1 MSEET
6 QNEQRSAND
15 GLAYVGNDGFVIDCI
30 TVIGQVEGHYSLPQ
44 GQKATKYEHL
54 IPRIIAC
61 EENEKINGL
70 LLILNTV
77 GGDVEAGLA
86 IAELIATMKKPTVS
100 LVLGGGHS
108 IGIPLAVSAKRSF
121 IVPSATMTVH
131 SVRMN
136 GLVIGVEQSFEYF
149 RRMQERVNS
158 FICCHSSVDTGKL
171 EKMMFD
177 TADIVADIGTII
189 SGTQAVECG
198 LIDELGGISS
208 ALSALR
214 GLAEQM

>member
-6 QNEQRSAND
+6 QNEQTASAND
-15 GLAYVGNDGFVIDCI
+15 GRAYVGNDGFVIDCI
-30 TVIGQVEGHYSLPQ
+30 TVIGQVEGHYSLPA

-86 IAELIATMKKPTVS
+86 ISELIATMKKPTVS

-108 IGIPLAVSAKRSF
+108 IGIPLAVSAKKSF
-121 IVPSATMTVH
+121 IVPSATMTLH
-131 SVRMN
+131 PVRMN

-149 RRMQERVNS
+149 RRMQQRVND
-158 FICCHSSVDTGKL
+158 FIYTHSKIDEGEL

-177 TADIVADIGTII
+177 TSDIVADIGTII

-198 LIDELGGISS
+198 LIDELGGISA
-208 ALSALR
+208 ALKALR
-214 GLAEQM
+214 KLSE

>member
-1 MSEET
+1 MCEEINKDT
-6 QNEQRSAND
+6 KID
-15 GLAYVGNDGFVIDCI
+15 GMAYVGKDDFVIDCI

-54 IPRIIAC
+54 IPRIVAC
-61 EENEKINGL
+61 EENERINGL

-86 IAELIATMKKPTVS
+86 LAELIATMKKPTVS

-131 SVRMN
+131 PVRTN
-136 GLVIGVEQSFEYF
+136 GLVIGVSQSFEYF
-149 RRMQERVNS
+149 RRMQERVNK
-158 FICCHSSVDTGKL
+158 FICDNSSAPMDQL
-171 EKMMFD
+171 EKMMYD
-177 TADIVADIGTII
+177 TSDIVADVGTII

-198 LIDELGGISS
+198 LIDHLGGISS
-208 ALSALR
+208 ALKALR
-214 GLAEQM
+214 DIADSTQ

>member
-1 MSEET
+1 MCAEIDK
-6 QNEQRSAND
+6 NGVGD
-15 GLAYVGNDGFVIDCI
+15 GMAYVGNDDFVIDCI
-30 TVIGQVEGHYSLPQ
+30 TVIGQVEGHYSLPT

-61 EENEKINGL
+61 EENKRINGL

-108 IGIPLAVSAKRSF
+108 IGIPLAVSAKKSF

-131 SVRMN
+131 PVRTN
-136 GLVIGVEQSFEYF
+136 GLVIGVSQSFEYF
-149 RRMQERVNS
+149 RRMQERVNG
-158 FICCHSSVDTGKL
+158 FICDNSSIKYEML
-171 EKMMFD
+171 EKMMYD
-177 TADIVADIGTII
+177 TSDIVADIGTII
-189 SGTQAVECG
+189 SGKQAVECG

-208 ALSALR
+208 ALEALR
-214 GLAEQM
+214 ELKI

>member
-1 MSEET
+1 MSEEVAAQT
-6 QNEQRSAND
+6 QQAND
-15 GLAYVGNDGFVIDCI
+15 GMAYVGHDGFVIDCI
-30 TVIGQVEGHYSLPQ
+30 TVIGQVEGHYSLPT

-131 SVRMN
+131 PVRMN

-149 RRMQERVNS
+149 RRMQERVNT
-158 FICCHSSVDTGKL
+158 FICEHSSVDIGKL

-189 SGTQAVECG
+189 SGTQAVQCG

-208 ALSALR
+208 ALDALR
-214 GLAEQM
+214 NLGK

>member
-6 QNEQRSAND
+6 QNEQTASAND
-15 GLAYVGNDGFVIDCI
+15 GMAYVGNDGFVIDCI
-30 TVIGQVEGHYSLPQ
+30 TVIGQVEGHYSLPA

-86 IAELIATMKKPTVS
+86 ISELIATMKKPTVS

-108 IGIPLAVSAKRSF
+108 IGIPLAVSAKKSF
-121 IVPSATMTVH
+121 IVPSATMTLH
-131 SVRMN
+131 PVRMN
-136 GLVIGVEQSFEYF
+136 GLVIGVVQSFEYF
-149 RRMQERVNS
+149 RRMQQRVND
-158 FICCHSSVDTGKL
+158 FIYTHSKIDEGEL

-177 TADIVADIGTII
+177 TSDIVADIGTII

-198 LIDELGGISS
+198 LIDELGGISA
-208 ALSALR
+208 ALKALR
-214 GLAEQM
+214 KLSE

>member
-6 QNEQRSAND
+6 QNEQTASAND
-15 GLAYVGNDGFVIDCI
+15 GMAYVGNDGFVIDCI
-30 TVIGQVEGHYSLPQ
+30 TVIGQVEGHYSLPA

-86 IAELIATMKKPTVS
+86 ISELIATMKKPTVS

-108 IGIPLAVSAKRSF
+108 IGIPLAVSAKKSF
-121 IVPSATMTVH
+121 IVPSATMTLH
-131 SVRMN
+131 PVRMN

-149 RRMQERVNS
+149 RRMQQRVND
-158 FICCHSSVDTGKL
+158 FIYTHSKIDEGEL
-171 EKMMFD
+171 EKMMFN
-177 TADIVADIGTII
+177 TSDIVADIGTII

-198 LIDELGGISS
+198 LIDELGGISA
-208 ALSALR
+208 ALKALR
-214 GLAEQM
+214 KLSE

>member
-1 MSEET
+1 M
-6 QNEQRSAND
+6 NEDTNNGQSTSATD
-15 GLAYVGNDGFVIDCI
+15 GMAYVGNDGFVIDCI
-30 TVIGQVEGHYSLPQ
+30 TVIGQVEGHYSLPT

-121 IVPSATMTVH
+121 VVPSATMTVH
-131 SVRMN
+131 PVRMN
-136 GLVIGVEQSFEYF
+136 GLVIGVEQSFDYF
-149 RRMQERVNS
+149 KRMQERVNR
-158 FICCHSSVDTGKL
+158 FICDHSSVDIGKL
-171 EKMMFD
+171 EKMMYD
-177 TADIVADIGTII
+177 TSDIVADIGTII

-198 LIDELGGISS
+198 LIDELGGISA
-208 ALSALR
+208 ALGALR
-214 GLAEQM
+214 DIS